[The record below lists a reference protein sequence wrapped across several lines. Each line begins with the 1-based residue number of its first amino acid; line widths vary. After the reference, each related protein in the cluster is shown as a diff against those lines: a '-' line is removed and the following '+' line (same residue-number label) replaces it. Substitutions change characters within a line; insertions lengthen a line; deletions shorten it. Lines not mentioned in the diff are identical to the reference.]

1 MEGHQE
7 TVDVLK
13 EKYDGKNH
21 SGVRAFRKKIL
32 LEQNPG
38 IIQELGDQK
47 WIEYLYNTKAE
58 GELEEYKKHLEEK
71 LVAIENMPIEKNP
84 DFNSS
89 TGEFS
94 SGFQTPED
102 KDIAKSLLIKEIED
116 ISTILSD

>member
-1 MEGHQE
+1 MRDHQE
-7 TVDVLK
+7 TIGLLR

-21 SGVRAFRKKIL
+21 SGVRAFRKRIL
-32 LEQNPG
+32 LEQNPD

-71 LVAIENMPIEKNP
+71 LVVIENMPIEENP
-84 DFNSS
+84 DFNPS

-94 SGFQTPED
+94 SGFQKQED
-102 KDIAKSLLIKEIED
+102 KDIAKSLITKEIED
-116 ISTILSD
+116 ISTVLSN